1 MCYAYFKE
9 ELMSKKLTALI
20 IMDGFG
26 LSEAKEGNAVYQA
39 STPNFDRYWKEYPH
53 GIIHASGL
61 DVGLP
66 EGQMGN
72 SEVGHLNLGAGRIVY
87 QDYTRVSKAIE
98 DGVFFK
104 NQALLKAIENVKAN
118 SSKLHLMGL
127 VSDGGVH
134 SHIEHLYALVEMA
147 KQEGLDQV
155 YIHCFMD
162 GRDVPP
168 ASGKDYIIALE
179 EKLRQLNFGK
189 IATVMGRYYAM
200 DRDNRWDR
208 VKLAYDALVFGQGE
222 FAQSATEAMDQS
234 YNEKVT
240 DEFVKPTVVL
250 EDGKP
255 VATIGENDSIIFFN
269 FRPDRARELTRSF
282 IEEDFK
288 GFVRDKGY
296 FPVTFVSMTQYDAT
310 FENIHIAFLP
320 EDLTNTFGEYI
331 SRHGKTQL
339 RIAETEKYAHVTF
352 FFNGGVEVPNEGEDR
367 ILIPSPK
374 VSTYDQKP
382 SMSAFKVTDEV
393 IKRIESGKYDVI
405 ILNYANCDMVGHT
418 GVMEAAIEAVEAVDT
433 CIGRVVEAIRKVGGS
448 VIVTADHG
456 NAEKMIDHA
465 TGEPHTAHTSNPVP
479 FIFIDDS
486 MKNVTIREGGRLA
499 DVAPTLLDLMGLEK
513 PAEMT
518 GESLIIRQE

>member
-1 MCYAYFKE
+1 
-9 ELMSKKLTALI
+9 
-20 IMDGFG
+20 
-26 LSEAKEGNAVYQA
+26 
-39 STPNFDRYWKEYPH
+39 
-53 GIIHASGL
+53 
-61 DVGLP
+61 
-66 EGQMGN
+66 
-72 SEVGHLNLGAGRIVY
+72 
-87 QDYTRVSKAIE
+87 
-98 DGVFFK
+98 
-104 NQALLKAIENVKAN
+104 
-118 SSKLHLMGL
+118 
-127 VSDGGVH
+127 
-134 SHIEHLYALVEMA
+134 
-147 KQEGLDQV
+147 
-155 YIHCFMD
+155 
-162 GRDVPP
+162 
-168 ASGKDYIIALE
+168 
-179 EKLRQLNFGK
+179 
-189 IATVMGRYYAM
+189 
-200 DRDNRWDR
+200 
-208 VKLAYDALVFGQGE
+208 
-222 FAQSATEAMDQS
+222 
-234 YNEKVT
+234 
-240 DEFVKPTVVL
+240 
-250 EDGKP
+250 
-255 VATIGENDSIIFFN
+255 
-269 FRPDRARELTRSF
+269 
-282 IEEDFK
+282 
-288 GFVRDKGY
+288 
-296 FPVTFVSMTQYDAT
+296 MTQYDAT

-382 SMSAFKVTDEV
+382 SMSAFEVTDEV

-456 NAEKMIDHA
+456 NAEKMVDHA